1 MPGATIEITRAE
13 IVAAEQAPGGRR
25 GPGPMLPA
33 HCRVN
38 GIVDKRT
45 GADGKTYGIR
55 GGDAGKADRQSG
67 RWRQASVGARF
78 CGR

>member
-1 MPGATIEITRAE
+1 
-13 IVAAEQAPGGRR
+13 
-25 GPGPMLPA
+25 MLPA

-55 GGDAGKADRQSG
+55 GGDTGKADRQSG